1 MVVTI
6 YKDRCNGIEKCPG
19 NGVCIMVCALDAIDD
34 VNGYPVIN
42 EAACTSCELCIRNCP
57 NEALTL

>member
-1 MVVTI
+1 
-6 YKDRCNGIEKCPG
+6 
-19 NGVCIMVCALDAIDD
+19 MVCALDAIDD